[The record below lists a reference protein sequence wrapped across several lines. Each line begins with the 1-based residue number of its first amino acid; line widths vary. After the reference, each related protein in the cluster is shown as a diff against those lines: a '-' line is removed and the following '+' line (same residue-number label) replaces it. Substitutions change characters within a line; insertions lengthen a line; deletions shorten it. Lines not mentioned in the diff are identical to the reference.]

1 MNWRGIMPL
10 LSLVEYFNDRLGQ
23 EHRSSFRPFVLEDG
37 KVSGL
42 FGPIRIDSYY
52 DPLRQT
58 LEPTQIV
65 GHVAHISV
73 APNKTKH
80 LYANEIE
87 TLLANNTVPAADFES
102 IINFDRLSRT
112 VHMLNYLVLAPIQS
126 VLFLE
131 VDPRHILGI
140 KQDHGAY
147 FEDVITQCGLETK
160 NIVIVLAVNSQ
171 YATYYQELMRG
182 LENYHRRGY
191 QIALKFEYLGQES
204 ETTDLIHKI
213 SPNYVSL
220 SARNLEDQEHSAEL
234 LTRLKQLSA
243 QVTALGGQSI
253 LKQIDDKKSDLLAR
267 NTGFDIVEGG
277 YYRTIVF
284 DYLNHSKMENYDSK
298 ASNY

>member
-1 MNWRGIMPL
+1 MPL
-10 LSLVEYFNDRLGQ
+10 LNLVEYFNDRLAQ

-42 FGPIRIDSYY
+42 FGPIRIDSQYA
-52 DPLRQT
+52 PLRQA
-58 LEPTQIV
+58 LEPTIIV
-65 GHVAHISV
+65 GHTAHITV

-87 TLLANNTVPAADFES
+87 TLLANNSVPAADFES

-112 VHMLNYLVLAPIQS
+112 VHMLNYLVLWPIQG
-126 VLFLE
+126 VLFME

-147 FEDVITQCGLETK
+147 FEDVITQCGLATK

-171 YATYYQELMRG
+171 YAVYYQELMKG

-204 ETTDLIHKI
+204 ETTDLIEKI
-213 SPNYVSL
+213 APNFVSL
-220 SARNLEDQEHSAEL
+220 SARNLVDQEHNYEL
-234 LTRLKQLSA
+234 PARLKQLST
-243 QVTALGGQSI
+243 QVTSLGGQSI

-267 NTGFDIVEGG
+267 DVGFDIVEGG
-277 YYRTIVF
+277 YYRTIAF
-284 DYLNHSKMENYDSK
+284 DYLIHSKLEQYDSK